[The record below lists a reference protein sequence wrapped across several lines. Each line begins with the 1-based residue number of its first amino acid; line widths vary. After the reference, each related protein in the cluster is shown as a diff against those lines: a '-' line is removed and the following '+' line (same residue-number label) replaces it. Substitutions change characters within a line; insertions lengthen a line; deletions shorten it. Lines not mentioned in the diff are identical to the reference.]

1 MKIILFFFLILF
13 LYCPISNS
21 KEIDSNLNLQKAI
34 EISLEKNPQLKIALA
49 QVDIMK
55 ANVKDSKSNYYPR
68 IETRIVIPFVARE
81 SGFFLDQL
89 IWDFGRTSNLIKV
102 AKAELESSKYSN
114 DLSTQNII
122 LITITSYFTVLT
134 VQQNLISLEK
144 KFEEQNLKLIKSKA
158 LLDLG
163 RITHNDLVRSE
174 LDVAKSKI
182 ELINAK
188 NNLETSKLNLLN
200 TMGLDQ
206 EFKFKIDESAEH
218 ELIEIDLDNSINS
231 ALEKRPDLKAL
242 GANQKAAEANFSISK
257 KEFYPTFFGQTAYRF
272 EGIDATTPA
281 FIAGIG
287 FRFPIFKGFS
297 RFAKMDESR
306 ARLKQARLEIETSKT
321 AIVSEIKELYS
332 NIKVDEEKISLTK
345 ISKTS
350 AEKNFELAQVR
361 YKLGRASSIE
371 LSEADAL
378 HTSAKSDYLK
388 SVYDY
393 KIAVA
398 KLKWA
403 VGEINEYAF

>member
-242 GANQKAAEANFSISK
+242 SANQKAAEANFSISK
-257 KEFYPTFFGQTAYRF
+257 KEFYPTILGRTAYRF
-272 EGIDATTPA
+272 KGKDATTPA
-281 FIAGIG
+281 FIAGVG
-287 FRFPIFKGFS
+287 LRFPIFLGFS
-297 RFAKMDESR
+297 RFAKLDESR
-306 ARLKQARLEIETSKT
+306 ARLK
-321 AIVSEIKELYS
+321 
-332 NIKVDEEKISLTK
+332 
-345 ISKTS
+345 
-350 AEKNFELAQVR
+350 
-361 YKLGRASSIE
+361 
-371 LSEADAL
+371 
-378 HTSAKSDYLK
+378 
-388 SVYDY
+388 
-393 KIAVA
+393 
-398 KLKWA
+398 
-403 VGEINEYAF
+403 